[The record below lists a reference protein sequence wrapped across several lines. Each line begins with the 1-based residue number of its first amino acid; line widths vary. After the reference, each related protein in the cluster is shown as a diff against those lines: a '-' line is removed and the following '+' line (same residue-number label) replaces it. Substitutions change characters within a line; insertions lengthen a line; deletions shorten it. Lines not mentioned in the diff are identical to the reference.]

1 MFECYEDVQ
10 GEKALTHM
18 PGTMGKAKIDKIHV
32 FQKEKLS
39 ATFSLSIPVQ
49 VYYLIL
55 VIKSIHV
62 SNHKRHYNLHLKHV
76 FLTRTTKY

>member
-32 FQKEKLS
+32 FQKEKTICHFFFKHTS
-39 ATFSLSIPVQ
+39 TSLPSHISD
-49 VYYLIL
+49 
-55 VIKSIHV
+55 KEHSC
-62 SNHKRHYNLHLKHV
+62 
-76 FLTRTTKY
+76 